1 MRILY
6 CSICSTN
13 FDVDAEGIEG
23 DIGIIPVAF
32 CPTCKAGI
40 RDFAEQTWDLIPRDM
55 CSVCAAD
62 PCECAPLKDN
72 WDCGCSDQAE
82 AACISVTCPRK

>member
-1 MRILY
+1 MRTVY

-13 FDVDAEGIEG
+13 IDIDNEGVQG

-40 RDFAEQTWDLIPRDM
+40 YDFACQTWDLIPREDFAQ
-55 CSVCAAD
+55 VALGD
-62 PCECAPLKDN
+62 QEKGED
-72 WDCGCSDQAE
+72 WDCGCSEE
-82 AACISVTCPRK
+82 ATHKCVSVVCPRK